1 MKKFLS
7 IILTL
12 VMVAALSACGA
23 ESTPEAAAP
32 AAPAAEADN
41 AAAPA
46 SGDELYFDYRG
57 TVIAVHAE
65 AAPILAVLGE
75 PMSCTEQPSCAFQG
89 LDRSYYFGSFY
100 LETYEKDGAEYVSG
114 FWFAD
119 DTVQTPEGIYI
130 GSTQAEVE
138 QAYGA
143 DAFNGTNAYSL
154 RRGDSKLTVILTDGA
169 VSSIQYTY
177 ASM

>member
-1 MKKFLS
+1 MKKFLA
-7 IILTL
+7 IILAL
-12 VMVAALSACGA
+12 VMVVAASACGA
-23 ESTPEAAAP
+23 DSAPTAAP
-32 AAPAAEADN
+32 SDN
-41 AAAPA
+41 AAETDTAA
-46 SGDELYFDYRG
+46 ATEIGDELYFDYQG
-57 TVIAVHAE
+57 TVISVHAE

-75 PMSCTEQPSCAFQG
+75 PMSYTEQPSCAFQG

-130 GSTQAEVE
+130 GSAQADVE

-143 DAFNGTNAYSL
+143 DAFNGNNAYSVSQ
-154 RRGDSKLTVILTDGA
+154 GDSKLTVILTDGV

-177 ASM
+177 AST

>member
-1 MKKFLS
+1 MKKFLA
-7 IILTL
+7 IILAL
-12 VMVAALSACGA
+12 VTVVAASACGA
-23 ESTPEAAAP
+23 ESAPEAAEP
-32 AAPAAEADN
+32 DAEADN

-46 SGDELYFDYRG
+46 IGDELYFDYRG

-114 FWFAD
+114 FWFVD

-130 GSTQAEVE
+130 GSAQAEVE

>member
-1 MKKFLS
+1 MKKFLA
-7 IILTL
+7 IILAL
-12 VMVAALSACGA
+12 VMVAALSACGV
-23 ESTPEAAAP
+23 ESAPEAAEP
-32 AAPAAEADN
+32 AAPAAEADI
-41 AAAPA
+41 AAPA
-46 SGDELYFDYRG
+46 SGDELYFDYEG
-57 TVIAVHAE
+57 TVISVHAE

>member
-1 MKKFLS
+1 MKKFLA
-7 IILTL
+7 IILAL
-12 VMVAALSACGA
+12 VTVVAASACGA
-23 ESTPEAAAP
+23 ESAPEAAEP
-32 AAPAAEADN
+32 D
-41 AAAPA
+41 
-46 SGDELYFDYRG
+46 
-57 TVIAVHAE
+57 AE

-114 FWFAD
+114 FWFVD

-130 GSTQAEVE
+130 GSAQAEVE